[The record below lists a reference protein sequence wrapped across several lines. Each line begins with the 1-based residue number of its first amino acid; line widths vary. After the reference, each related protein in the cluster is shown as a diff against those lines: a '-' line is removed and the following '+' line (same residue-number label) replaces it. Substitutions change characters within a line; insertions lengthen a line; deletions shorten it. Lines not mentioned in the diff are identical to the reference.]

1 MKLKE
6 KCIYYNSSKGSYY
19 LVLSVSDMVYGR
31 YGEMAKPNYMDS
43 YMNQDSTGLRFKID
57 DIIINMEYYRN
68 YKLDDKELD
77 EFEFVK
83 ELIDEEFYT
92 MELLIDSNYKFPPIT
107 IDIHKH
113 MKDVSNIV
121 SELKHKKSEL
131 KNLYKDIRN
140 LERKLFVSMR

>member
-6 KCIYYNSSKGSYY
+6 KCIYYNSLKGSYY

-31 YGEMAKPNYMDS
+31 YGEMASPNYMDS
-43 YMNQDSTGLRFKID
+43 YMNQDGTGLRFKID

-68 YKLDDKELD
+68 YKLDDKELA

-83 ELIDEEFYT
+83 ELIDEEFYI
-92 MELLIDSNYKFPPIT
+92 MKLLIDSNYKFPPIT

-113 MKDVSNIV
+113 MNDVSNIV
-121 SELKHKKSEL
+121 SELKHKKSDL